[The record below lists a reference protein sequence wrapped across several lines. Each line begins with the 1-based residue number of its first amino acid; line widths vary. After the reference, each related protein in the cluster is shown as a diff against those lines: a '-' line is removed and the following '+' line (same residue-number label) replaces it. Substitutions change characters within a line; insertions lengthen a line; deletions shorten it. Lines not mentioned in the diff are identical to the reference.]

1 MYFRVKDLE
10 RRRTLELEG
19 YGRDVDMVKRKI
31 RLYDEY
37 ILRLKKLVE
46 DNPQQIMGIYIY
58 IYIQLISSTN
68 RCGQ

>member
-58 IYIQLISSTN
+58 IYIN
-68 RCGQ
+68 